1 MKDPRDGVDQSGGAN
16 VDQAQAL
23 SNSQLFAG
31 WAGEDV
37 QSWEQAV
44 GTSVIHVSRGAGTV
58 SHVSREAGTI
68 AVHVQYTRD
77 LHEHALWEFRT
88 EIRNMTLPAG
98 LTRAD
103 LLPAA
108 RERQQQQ
115 AVDRRAAQEARLTQ
129 MRQRRS
135 IA

>member
-1 MKDPRDGVDQSGGAN
+1 
-16 VDQAQAL
+16 VDQARAL

-31 WAGEDV
+31 WAGDDV
-37 QSWEQAV
+37 SSWEQAV

-58 SHVSREAGTI
+58 SHISREAGNI
-68 AVHVQYTRD
+68 AVHIQYTRSI
-77 LHEHALWEFRT
+77 HEHALWEFRT

-108 RERQQQQ
+108 RERQKQQ
-115 AVDRRAAQEARLTQ
+115 AVDRRAAQEARLIL
-129 MRQRRS
+129 MRQRQS
-135 IA
+135 VS

>member
-1 MKDPRDGVDQSGGAN
+1 M
-16 VDQAQAL
+16 DQAQAL

-58 SHVSREAGTI
+58 SHVSREAGNI
-68 AVHVQYTRD
+68 AVHVQYTSAI
-77 LHEHALWEFRT
+77 HEHALWEFRT
-88 EIRNMTLPAG
+88 EIKNMTLPSG

-108 RERQQQQ
+108 RERQKQQ
-115 AVDRRAAQEARLTQ
+115 AVDRRAAQEARLIL

-135 IA
+135 IS

>member
-1 MKDPRDGVDQSGGAN
+1 

-31 WAGEDV
+31 WAGDDV

-44 GTSVIHVSRGAGTV
+44 GTAVIHVSRGAGTV
-58 SHVSREAGTI
+58 SHVSREAGNI
-68 AVHVQYTRD
+68 AVHVKYTSAV
-77 LHEHALWEFRT
+77 HEHALWEFRT
-88 EIRNMTLPAG
+88 EIKNMALPNG

-108 RERQQQQ
+108 RERQKQQ
-115 AVDRRAAQEARLTQ
+115 AEDRRTAQEARLIL

-135 IA
+135 IS